1 MNPHPRRVLPR
12 ATKNTMRKNH
22 TTYSIGSS
30 AGISLCIVALA
41 LAMGGCGAGTGQS
54 LNAPSLSARTGDGA
68 SGAPGTTKG
77 VANSVLP
84 AKRLGLFVS
93 DYDGKSESE
102 RVPGATQKPGNFATA
117 ANGGQKQKPGD
128 YSHVFVTIHAVELV
142 SADEQSFPVWAD
154 DAGRVVD
161 LAAIGGAGQVATL
174 GAVSV
179 PGVTGKKTYKRARIT
194 LGKSITFFKRG
205 ETTAKSMPIDDAVG
219 RDDEGRP
226 VITVV
231 LNAPRDLGSGKES
244 LVVAFDRSAF
254 TVSDNRV
261 TPALREGRGST
272 NVDAANQAAT
282 YLTGVVSES
291 TAGGDGV
298 DRVFVVTPDGG
309 ARGETQVVWLPS
321 SAPFFRADGKPSP
334 TLTDGVR
341 VGVSGV
347 VSGNPKRLAA
357 QSVAILGEDEKPGDM
372 ALLRGAATDFNA
384 EAGSITMAV
393 SGLHGVEPTYTQSTV
408 MVGKDAVLRGA
419 SGLLQTK
426 EEFFADLKGA
436 GIEAEGEYEPT
447 TGVLTATRLR
457 RVSAGDGKKREATV
471 LATAKSVDGS
481 TLTLLAPLL
490 EWDGIAPPAPGKS
503 WTVNTVSA
511 QCRDK
516 AGKAISLTELLAA
529 VKNPDDNAVRVIGTY
544 SGGTITA
551 TRLSLAS
558 VPVKEKEAVATSKT
572 AKGKSDKTAPASG
585 AKPDAVKKRVAPS
598 DSADES
604 PVQKPKASPDSP
616 GVI

>member
-1 MNPHPRRVLPR
+1 MKTNH
-12 ATKNTMRKNH
+12 ATN
-22 TTYSIGSS
+22 SIGIF
-30 AGISLCIVALA
+30 AGISLCVFALTST
-41 LAMGGCGAGTGQS
+41 LAGCGAGTGQS
-54 LNAPSLSARTGDGA
+54 LNAPSLSARSGDNA
-68 SGAPGTTKG
+68 SGAPGATKG

-93 DYDGKSESE
+93 DYNNSAD
-102 RVPGATQKPGNFATA
+102 RIPGATQKPGNFASAADTA
-117 ANGGQKQKPGD
+117 QKAQKPGD

-154 DAGRVVD
+154 DGGRVVD
-161 LAAIGGAGQVATL
+161 LAAIGNGGQVAAL

-194 LGKSITFFKRG
+194 LGKSITFFKKG
-205 ETTAKSMPIDDAVG
+205 EPSAKPMPIDDAVG

-244 LVVAFDRSAF
+244 LVIAFDRTAF
-254 TVSDNRV
+254 TVADNRV
-261 TPALREGRGST
+261 TPALREGRGAAT
-272 NVDAANQAAT
+272 DAAKQSAT
-282 YLTGVVSES
+282 YFTGTVSES

-334 TLTDGVR
+334 ALTDGAR
-341 VGVSGV
+341 VGVLGV
-347 VSGNPKRLAA
+347 VGGSPKRIAA
-357 QSVAILGEDEKPGDM
+357 ESVAILGDDEKPGDT
-372 ALLRGAATDFNA
+372 ALLRGATTDTNA
-384 EAGSITMAV
+384 DAGSLTLNV
-393 SGLHGVEPTYTQSTV
+393 TGLRGIEPAYTQSTV
-408 MVGKDAVLRGA
+408 ILGADAVLRGT

-436 GIEAEGEYEPT
+436 SIEAEGDYEPT
-447 TGVLTATRLR
+447 TGTLTATRLR
-457 RVSAGDGKKREATV
+457 RVSAGAGKKREAAV

-481 TLTLLAPLL
+481 SLTLLAPLL

-503 WTVNTVSA
+503 WTVNA
-511 QCRDK
+511 IAADCRDK
-516 AGKAISLTELLAA
+516 AGKSISLTQLLAA
-529 VKNPDDNAVRVIGTY
+529 ARNPDENAVRVVGTY

-551 TRLSLAS
+551 TRLQLAP
-558 VPVKEKEAVATSKT
+558 VPAKEKEAVAASKT
-572 AKGKSDKTAPASG
+572 LGKAEKNEKNAPNAKGDAAKRPAP
-585 AKPDAVKKRVAPS
+585 DT
-598 DSADES
+598 DES
-604 PVQKPKASPDSP
+604 PAPKPKASPDAP

>member
-1 MNPHPRRVLPR
+1 MN
-12 ATKNTMRKNH
+12 KNH
-22 TTYSIGSS
+22 ATYSIGIF
-30 AGISLCIVALA
+30 AGISLCVFALS
-41 LAMGGCGAGTGQS
+41 GCGAGTGQS
-54 LNAPSLSARTGDGA
+54 LNSPSLSARSGDSATGTP
-68 SGAPGTTKG
+68 SGTKG

-93 DYDGKSESE
+93 DYDGIGKGD
-102 RVPGATQKPGNFATA
+102 RIPGAAQKPGNFTSTA
-117 ANGGQKQKPGD
+117 SSEQQVQKPGD
-128 YSHVFVTIHAVELV
+128 YSHVFVTVHAVELV
-142 SADEQSFPVWAD
+142 SADEQAFPVWAD

-161 LAAIGGAGQVATL
+161 LAAIGSAGQVATL

-194 LGKSITFFKRG
+194 LGKSITFFKKG
-205 ETTAKSMPIDDAVG
+205 ETTAKPMPIDDAVG

-244 LVVAFDRSAF
+244 LVIAFDRSAF
-254 TVSDNRV
+254 TVADNRV
-261 TPALREGRGST
+261 TPALREGRGGT
-272 NVDAANQAAT
+272 NVDAANQGAT

-298 DRVFVVTPDGG
+298 DRVFAVTPDGG

-334 TLTDGVR
+334 TLVDGARIAVR
-341 VGVSGV
+341 GV
-347 VSGNPKRLAA
+347 VQGNPKRLAA
-357 QSVAILGEDEKPGDM
+357 ESVAILDEGEKPGDT
-372 ALLRGAATDFNA
+372 ALLRGAATDINA
-384 EAGSITMAV
+384 DAGSITVAV
-393 SGLHGVEPTYTQSTV
+393 NGLRGIEPAYTQSTV
-408 MVGKDAVLRGA
+408 MVGADAILRGT

-436 GIEAEGEYEPT
+436 SIEAEGDYEPT

-457 RVSAGDGKKREATV
+457 RVSAGADKKREASV
-471 LATAKSVDGS
+471 LATAKTVDGS

-503 WTVNTVSA
+503 WTVNAVSA

-516 AGKAISLTELLAA
+516 AGKSISLTELLAA
-529 VKNPDDNAVRVIGTY
+529 AKNPDENAVRVVGTY
-544 SGGTITA
+544 SGGMITA
-551 TRLSLAS
+551 TRLQLAP
-558 VPVKEKEAVATSKT
+558 VPVKEKEAVAASKPP
-572 AKGKSDKTAPASG
+572 KGKEGKDDKTAPEAG
-585 AKPDAVKKRVAPS
+585 AKSDAAKKRVTPS
-598 DSADES
+598 PNADES
-604 PVQKPKASPDSP
+604 PAPEPSPVTP